1 MCDGKK
7 ERKGDL
13 LRGKPCAGSSP
24 AFLRNT
30 SPEYA
35 QTNGHIWAVSYEED
49 NLYVDFYHGR
59 ADGAGLYPLLATL
72 LFYYYQELE
81 GLSDD
86 SGIRTLEKPIT
97 VAETHDPV
105 DDLPLIDLSALK
117 LPPVVPALNLMQEK
131 NLTKSEGK
139 GFMHRISIPME
150 SFIPFIKDNDATPG
164 LMVNILF
171 ARAIE
176 RVLPGHSAP
185 IIGSYIVNARPML
198 HSTESFHNCTSRVVL
213 HYDEHISKLPLDKQG
228 TAFRGKTMLQSEET
242 AVRKIMTVIGTRAQA
257 ILDSP
262 DLQTKFLAARDA
274 LIGSFQGASYMVSYV
289 GKWKYE
295 QLENQ
300 IKELW
305 AYTPA
310 GLFPVIEIS
319 SANGRVFLSIM
330 QPFEED
336 IYCDAFI
343 EELKDHN
350 ISYTDHG
357 KEPTCISDLVYQ
369 TDATP

>member
-105 DDLPLIDLSALK
+105 DDLL
-117 LPPVVPALNLMQEK
+117 
-131 NLTKSEGK
+131 
-139 GFMHRISIPME
+139 
-150 SFIPFIKDNDATPG
+150 
-164 LMVNILF
+164 
-171 ARAIE
+171 
-176 RVLPGHSAP
+176 
-185 IIGSYIVNARPML
+185 
-198 HSTESFHNCTSRVVL
+198 
-213 HYDEHISKLPLDKQG
+213 
-228 TAFRGKTMLQSEET
+228 
-242 AVRKIMTVIGTRAQA
+242 
-257 ILDSP
+257 
-262 DLQTKFLAARDA
+262 
-274 LIGSFQGASYMVSYV
+274 
-289 GKWKYE
+289 
-295 QLENQ
+295 
-300 IKELW
+300 
-305 AYTPA
+305 
-310 GLFPVIEIS
+310 
-319 SANGRVFLSIM
+319 
-330 QPFEED
+330 
-336 IYCDAFI
+336 
-343 EELKDHN
+343 
-350 ISYTDHG
+350 
-357 KEPTCISDLVYQ
+357 
-369 TDATP
+369 